1 MFTVVKLGWDAQCY
15 SQRLP
20 KGLLREGSKADRDLK
35 ASLRKQYPPVEDT
48 AVKTR
53 PCIIVDLHGVI
64 LAWYLP
70 GILSNSRQVGLLFI
84 GSQQHFKFVS
94 G

>member
-1 MFTVVKLGWDAQCY
+1 MVVKLGWDAQCY

-20 KGLLREGSKADRDLK
+20 KGLLKEGSRAERDLK
-35 ASLRKQYPPVEDT
+35 DSLRRRYPPLMDT
-48 AVKTR
+48 GVAIR
-53 PCIIVDLHGVI
+53 PCIIVDVHGVI